1 MSRKKITACLNIGKN
16 KNWNASWCIYNKKD
30 YRPLFQE
37 DILIYSYVRSLFK
50 NFERANII
58 NLRIYKINYFTI
70 IDIGLTSVNFTVQQ
84 SLIKFLNLTTKFFNK
99 PLYLVINKYS
109 STNIIKNGFN
119 LALKVGQ
126 FIEKRVKFRSKI
138 VKMLIKKVKEI
149 SRGVYVECSG
159 RINNVDMARVD
170 KLYLGSIPL
179 QSTKMSISYGLVV
192 ANTAKGLQ
200 SIKVWICQ

>member
-1 MSRKKITACLNIGKN
+1 M
-16 KNWNASWCIYNKKD
+16 
-30 YRPLFQE
+30 
-37 DILIYSYVRSLFK
+37 
-50 NFERANII
+50 
-58 NLRIYKINYFTI
+58 RIYKINYSTI
-70 IDIGLTSVNFTVQQ
+70 IDIGLTSVNFVVQQ

-119 LALKVGQ
+119 LALKIGQ